1 MLEGSVGRAKGSAST
16 EPHTLPGHKLNMALW
31 HTNQKPKIRRRT
43 SYYLLPISP
52 PHPLEKGN
60 QEKQFSCRT
69 LRFLREG
76 SRWTEQAPACQRP
89 GTSSS
94 RKQFKFIWVS
104 TTSLRIELCESY
116 CWNIPGKN
124 WEDGINNFSQVTQV
138 PVTGF
143 QMLDL
148 YLFAQLAKWVSW
160 INSVKRNNIAIRLRW
175 HQSSPE
181 ITIHFVW
188 G

>member
-1 MLEGSVGRAKGSAST
+1 MAFQPPPPQSRGEGLGCLARWGQGMLEGSVGRAKGSAST

-43 SYYLLPISP
+43 SYYLLLISP
-52 PHPLEKGN
+52 PHPLDKGN

-94 RKQFKFIWVS
+94 SKTRLVTECRNRMKIS
-104 TTSLRIELCESY
+104 T
-116 CWNIPGKN
+116 NILQPCPPMLLVLQN
-124 WEDGINNFSQVTQV
+124 INT
-138 PVTGF
+138 
-143 QMLDL
+143 
-148 YLFAQLAKWVSW
+148 
-160 INSVKRNNIAIRLRW
+160 
-175 HQSSPE
+175 
-181 ITIHFVW
+181 
-188 G
+188 